1 MSCLDIKTIEY
12 KLTSELSY
20 YLQYV
25 LKCHVQKIFVKYL
38 CQHACC
44 DLRSCT
50 LNPLTCGQIS
60 AMQINKVWMTDFKAN
75 PSWIVP
81 LRKHKSLYAEM
92 HMFVFKQSKIY
103 SIKGKSWEKLWGF
116 FVPLKKKLPLRPLW
130 LKAQIT
136 NTAMGMSKSL
146 LLINTTFYYSN
157 IETLKPNK
165 PAVFCQT

>member
-1 MSCLDIKTIEY
+1 MY
-12 KLTSELSY
+12 KR
-20 YLQYV
+20 YLLNIYASMPV
-25 LKCHVQKIFVKYL
+25 VILGVAPSTLWHV
-38 CQHACC
+38 A
-44 DLRSCT
+44 RSLPCK
-50 LNPLTCGQIS
+50 S
-60 AMQINKVWMTDFKAN
+60 KKVWMTDFKAN

-157 IETLKPNK
+157 IETLKPNR